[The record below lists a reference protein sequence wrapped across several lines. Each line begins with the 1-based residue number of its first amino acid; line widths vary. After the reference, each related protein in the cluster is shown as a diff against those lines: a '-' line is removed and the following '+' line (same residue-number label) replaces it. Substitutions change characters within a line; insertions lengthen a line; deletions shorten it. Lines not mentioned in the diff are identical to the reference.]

1 MADNN
6 ALPVYQQL
14 CASYQSSEEFRTKLL
29 SFLPIVSGAGIF
41 AFVQTNITDLFFV
54 PIGLVGAALAFG
66 LFLFELGGLYWRLA
80 LTYRGMELE
89 ATLAVN
95 GQFSLQPGG
104 KDQNNSQAACGYHM
118 VRDSMW
124 TSNRWGASVI
134 YASVITAWLFTSYAG
149 FARSMAHHAPFFSS
163 PLAYGICIV
172 LLFSLLTT
180 VIYQTRM
187 KKFKDAINRLDS
199 NYEANLKRARE
210 DAKQIKQNNSTSAGS
225 IRALWPFSAAI
236 AKNQT
241 NVQGIAQAE
250 KHQTPEGG

>member
-6 ALPVYQQL
+6 VLPVYQQL

-54 PIGLVGAALAFG
+54 PIGLMGAALAFG

-89 ATLAVN
+89 NNLKVN
-95 GQFSLQPGG
+95 GQFSVQPGG
-104 KDQNNSQAACGYHM
+104 KDQNNAQADCGYHM

-149 FARSMAHHAPFFSS
+149 FAGSLAHHAPFFSS
-163 PLAYGICIV
+163 PLAYAICII

-180 VIYQTRM
+180 GIYQTRI
-187 KKFKDAINRLDS
+187 KKFNRAISMLDS
-199 NYEANLKRARE
+199 NYETNLRRARE
-210 DAKQIKQNNSTSAGS
+210 DAKQIKQNSTSAGS
-225 IRALWPFSAAI
+225 IRALWPFSAAQ
-236 AKNQT
+236 AKSQT
-241 NVQGIAQAE
+241 SVKDIAQAE
-250 KHQTPEGG
+250 KQETSQGG